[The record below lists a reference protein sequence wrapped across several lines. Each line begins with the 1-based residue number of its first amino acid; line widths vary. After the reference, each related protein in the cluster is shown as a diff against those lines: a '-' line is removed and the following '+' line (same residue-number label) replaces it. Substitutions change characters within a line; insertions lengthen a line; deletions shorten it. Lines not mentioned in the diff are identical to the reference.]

1 MQVTETKA
9 DGLKRE
15 FKVVVPAAQIEE
27 KVQGR
32 LEELGKT
39 VRLPGF
45 RPGKV
50 PMALLRKKYAA
61 SVMGEV
67 LEAAVNDGARD
78 AITERGLRPA
88 VQPKIEITSF
98 EEGGDLEFTVDV
110 ETLPEVQH
118 MDFSTIELERPTAE
132 VDEAEIDKALERIA
146 GSRQN
151 TQPVAEKRAAKEG
164 DVAVINFTGKLNG
177 EEFAG
182 GKAEGYN
189 LTLGSGTFIPGF
201 EDQIVGVEPGS
212 DIVVKV
218 KFPEDYGSEELAG
231 KDVEF
236 DVTLTELREVVPTP
250 VDDELAKTV
259 GLESLDALKQA
270 LREELGREYGAFSRN
285 HVKRK
290 LLDALSEG
298 HDFVVP
304 QSMVDMEFDAIW
316 KQIQQDKEAGRLDA
330 ADEGKSDD
338 ELKAEY
344 RGIAERR
351 VRLGLLLSDVGNKN
365 NVTITQED
373 VNRAIMNEARRFPGQ
388 EHLVIQYYQKNKDA
402 LESLRAPIYED
413 KVIDFIIDQAKIT
426 DKVVSAD
433 ELMKAPGEDEA
444 EGEGEAKPKKK
455 AAKKKSEES
464 EASE

>member
-27 KVQGR
+27 KVQSR
-32 LEELGKT
+32 LEELGQT

-67 LEAAVNDGARD
+67 LEAAVNDGTRE

-98 EEGGDLEFTVDV
+98 EEGGDLEFTVDM
-110 ETLPEVQH
+110 ETLPEVQT
-118 MDFSTIELERPTAE
+118 MDFSSIELERPKAE
-132 VDEAEIDKALERIA
+132 VDEGEIDKALQRIA
-146 GSRQN
+146 DQRKN
-151 TQPVAEKRAAKEG
+151 TQAIAEKRPAQNG
-164 DVAVINFTGKLNG
+164 DVAVIDFTGKLNG

-182 GKAEGYN
+182 GKAERYQ

-201 EDQIVGVEPGS
+201 EDQIVGVEPGN
-212 DIVVKV
+212 DVVVKV
-218 KFPEDYGSEELAG
+218 KFPDDYGSEQLAG

-236 DVTLTELREVVPTP
+236 DVKLHELHEVVPTP
-250 VDDELAKTV
+250 VDDELAKAV

-270 LREELGREYGAFSRN
+270 LREELGREYDAFSRN

-290 LLDALSEG
+290 LLDVLSEG
-298 HDFVVP
+298 HDFTVP
-304 QSMVDMEFDAIW
+304 QSMVDLEFDAIW
-316 KQIQQDKEAGRLDA
+316 KQIEQDKEAGRLDKS
-330 ADEGKSDD
+330 DEGKSDD

-344 RGIAERR
+344 RKIAERR
-351 VRLGLLLSDVGNKN
+351 VRLGLLLSEVGSKN

-413 KVIDFIIDQAKIT
+413 KVIDFILDQAKLT
-426 DKVVSAD
+426 DKIVSAD
-433 ELMKAPGEDEA
+433 ELMKAPGEEEQA
-444 EGEGEAKPKKK
+444 EG
-455 AAKKKSEES
+455 
-464 EASE
+464 